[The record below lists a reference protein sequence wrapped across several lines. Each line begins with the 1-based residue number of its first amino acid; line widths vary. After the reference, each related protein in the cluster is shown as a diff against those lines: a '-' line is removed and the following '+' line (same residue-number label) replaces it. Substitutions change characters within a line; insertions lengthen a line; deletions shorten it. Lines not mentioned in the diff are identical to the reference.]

1 MKKGTLIFNAI
12 VAVAIIVLFVLHFCA
27 KNNACKN
34 TSAAVGT
41 GNGKNNFRIAYF
53 DMDSVQ
59 SNYAFYKEVAKELT
73 ESEQKK
79 RSELMNKKNDNAN
92 KLKEYQEKGASMSQT
107 DMAKAQQDLAQ
118 RDRDYQ
124 MAEQMKASEMQD
136 ESFKKLHEVKKRIE
150 DYLKDYNKDKGFAY
164 IITNSS
170 EIIYYKDSAYNIT
183 NDIIKGL
190 NELYKKK

>member
-12 VAVAIIVLFVLHFCA
+12 VAVAIIVLFVLHFCT

-34 TSAAVGT
+34 TSAAAGS

-150 DYLKDYNKDKGFAY
+150 DYLKDYNKDKGFSY

>member
-1 MKKGTLIFNAI
+1 MKKGTLIFNAL
-12 VAVAIIVLFVLHFCA
+12 VAVAIIILFVLHFCG
-27 KNNACKN
+27 NN
-34 TSAAVGT
+34 TSCKTSTAAAA
-41 GNGKNNFRIAYF
+41 NGSAKGSFKIAYF

-59 SNYAFYKEVAKELT
+59 NNYTFYKEVAKELT

-79 RSELMNKKNDNAN
+79 RSELMNKKNENVN
-92 KLKEYQEKGASMSQT
+92 KLKEYQQKGASMSQA

-150 DYLKDYNKDKGFAY
+150 EYLKDYNKDKGYSY

-170 EIIYYKDSAYNIT
+170 ELIYYKDSVYNVT
-183 NDIIKGL
+183 TDIIKGL
-190 NELYKKK
+190 NQVYKKK

>member
-1 MKKGTLIFNAI
+1 MKKGTLIFNAFVVIAI
-12 VAVAIIVLFVLHFCA
+12 VVLFFLHFYC
-27 KNNACKN
+27 KNNSCKQSSVLAGGN
-34 TSAAVGT
+34 AAKAGC
-41 GNGKNNFRIAYF
+41 KIAYF

-79 RSELMNKKNDNAN
+79 RNELMNKKNENVT
-92 KLKEYQEKGASMSQT
+92 KLKEYQDKGSSMSQAE
-107 DMAKAQQDLAQ
+107 MAKAQQDLAQ

-136 ESFKKLHEVKKRIE
+136 ESFKKLHEVKKKIE
-150 DYLKDYNKDKGFAY
+150 DYLKDYNKDKGYAY
-164 IITNSS
+164 IITNST
-170 EIIYYKDSAYNIT
+170 ELIYYKDSTLNIT